1 MARELAGRFQRWFE
15 YERDAHEKVLHSLES
30 VPADRQA
37 HPEFERALAILAHVA
52 AARRL
57 WLVRLGVL
65 PGPQGTLSPENLTL
79 AEAADLLQSVHGP
92 WAEFLARVTDEELGR
107 VVEYQSL
114 DAGRFRNRV
123 EDVLAQLFGH
133 SWYHRGQ
140 IAMLIRAA
148 GGEPA
153 VTDLIYWCREG
164 VPSVPLPNSPVD
176 EGG

>member
-1 MARELAGRFQRWFE
+1 MAREVAGRFERWFE
-15 YERDAHEKVLHSLES
+15 YERDAHTKVLRSLES
-30 VPADRQA
+30 VPVARRSG
-37 HPEFERALAILAHVA
+37 PEFQRAVAILAHVA

-92 WAEFLARVTDEELGR
+92 WVKYLARVTDEEIGR

-114 DAGRFRNRV
+114 DAGWFRNRI

-140 IAMLIRAA
+140 IAMLVRAA

-164 VPSVPLPNSPVD
+164 VPNVPPP
-176 EGG
+176 EQPG

>member
-1 MARELAGRFQRWFE
+1 MSRELSGRFERWFE
-15 YERDAHEKVLHSLES
+15 YERDAHGKVLRSLES
-30 VPADRQA
+30 VPAGRRSGA
-37 HPEFERALAILAHVA
+37 EFERAVAILAHVA

-57 WLVRLGVL
+57 WLVRMGVL
-65 PGPQGTLSPENLTL
+65 PGPQGTLSPEKLTL
-79 AEAADLLQSVHGP
+79 AEVAALLQSVHGP
-92 WAEFLARVTDEELGR
+92 WAEYLARVTDEELGR

-114 DAGRFRNRV
+114 DAGRFRSRV

-164 VPSVPLPNSPVD
+164 VPAVPPSEEPS
-176 EGG
+176 